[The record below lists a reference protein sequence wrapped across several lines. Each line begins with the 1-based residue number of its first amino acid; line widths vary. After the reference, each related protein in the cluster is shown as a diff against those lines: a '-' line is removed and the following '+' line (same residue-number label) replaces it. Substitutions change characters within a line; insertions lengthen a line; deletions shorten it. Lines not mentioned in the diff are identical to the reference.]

1 MRKHFHGIDDEIIKL
16 VQRQLG
22 RDVDADIMEEV
33 AQHMKE
39 CPDCHIYV
47 DSVHQTIN
55 LIKNID
61 SNNSLPADVEKR
73 LFKSLKLEKNK

>member
-1 MRKHFHGIDDEIIKL
+1 MRKHIHKHDDEIIKL
-16 VQRQLG
+16 VRKQLG
-22 RDVDADIMEEV
+22 NDVDAEIIEEV

-39 CPDCHIYV
+39 CPDCYIYV

-61 SNNSLPADVEKR
+61 AHSSLPADVEKR
-73 LFKSLKLEKNK
+73 LFKSLKLGKN